1 MKIPKQQRRYCR
13 RCRKYTIHKVEV
25 VKRKARRKLA
35 KGQRSFLR
43 KLKGY
48 GSFPKPNPKGRE
60 KPTKKIDLRYI
71 CQECG
76 KAQIIGKGVRI
87 KKVEFK

>member
-1 MKIPKQQRRYCR
+1 MKIPKEQRRYCR
-13 RCRKYTIHKVEV
+13 WCRKHTIHKVEL
-25 VKRKARRKLA
+25 VKRKPRRSLAR
-35 KGQRSFLR
+35 GQRSFLR

-60 KPTKKIDLRYI
+60 KPTKRIDLRYI

-76 KAQIIGKGVRI
+76 KARRHREGV
-87 KKVEFK
+87 